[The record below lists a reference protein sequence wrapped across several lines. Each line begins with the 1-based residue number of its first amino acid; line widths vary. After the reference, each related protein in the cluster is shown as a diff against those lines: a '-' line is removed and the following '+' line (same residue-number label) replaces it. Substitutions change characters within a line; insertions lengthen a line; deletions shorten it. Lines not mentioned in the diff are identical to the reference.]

1 MDEKLLDIQDLSVWY
16 KTYRGFAE
24 VVDHINLYVGKGE
37 KIGLVGESGRG
48 KTTTMKMVMRTL
60 DERGIK
66 VGEGSKLLFGG
77 EDILAMD
84 AKALLDLRRR
94 KISMISQSPMAA
106 LNPVFTIGQQMMD
119 VLKYSGQF
127 DKHDKKG
134 MLDAARKAIDSV
146 MIPDPDRIL
155 NSYPHQLSGGMRQRI
170 CIATSLLTPRQLLIA
185 DEPGTALDVTVQGQI
200 HKLLRRLVEE
210 EKRSLIMITHSLGVV
225 RELVDR
231 IYVMYAG
238 NIVENCDTAELFKNP
253 LHPYTQ
259 GLLACVPRLTGGGIS
274 AGIYGYIPS
283 YVNPP
288 KGCRFFNRCPHCTE
302 RCKQENRAHTWLQKI
317 MRCPASSMRTR
328 DLPRRGETA
337 MSNELL
343 TLKNLK
349 QYFPVGK
356 DRFVRAVDGVDL
368 TINHGD
374 VMGLV
379 GESGSGKS
387 TIAYTVMGMYG
398 MTGGE
403 IDFEGEVFT
412 KETKRKRSMKFRRE
426 AQIVFQDP
434 GSSLNPYQD
443 VRSILSLP
451 LKVHKV
457 VPKNEID
464 DKILEI
470 LEMVELPADFMY
482 KSPNSI
488 GGGEKQL
495 VSIARALCCN
505 PKFIILDEPTSSLD
519 VSIQAKI
526 INMLIKL
533 KKEQNLTYM
542 FITHDMGVMRN
553 VSNRVAIMY
562 LGKICEIAPTET
574 FYRNPLHPYTQML
587 LSSIPVVSEE
597 DETIKPKAVECVGEI
612 PSPVNVPTGCSF
624 HTRCPYK
631 CERCTKE
638 DPVMREVEPGHTV
651 RCHLI
656 DK

>member
-37 KIGLVGESGRG
+37 KIGLVGESGCG

-302 RCKQENRAHTWLQKI
+302 RCKQEKPGTYMAADHL
-317 MRCPASSMRTR
+317 
-328 DLPRRGETA
+328 
-337 MSNELL
+337 
-343 TLKNLK
+343 
-349 QYFPVGK
+349 
-356 DRFVRAVDGVDL
+356 
-368 TINHGD
+368 
-374 VMGLV
+374 
-379 GESGSGKS
+379 SG
-387 TIAYTVMGMYG
+387 YP
-398 MTGGE
+398 
-403 IDFEGEVFT
+403 D
-412 KETKRKRSMKFRRE
+412 KRS
-426 AQIVFQDP
+426 
-434 GSSLNPYQD
+434 NP
-443 VRSILSLP
+443 
-451 LKVHKV
+451 
-457 VPKNEID
+457 
-464 DKILEI
+464 
-470 LEMVELPADFMY
+470 
-482 KSPNSI
+482 
-488 GGGEKQL
+488 
-495 VSIARALCCN
+495 
-505 PKFIILDEPTSSLD
+505 
-519 VSIQAKI
+519 
-526 INMLIKL
+526 
-533 KKEQNLTYM
+533 
-542 FITHDMGVMRN
+542 
-553 VSNRVAIMY
+553 
-562 LGKICEIAPTET
+562 
-574 FYRNPLHPYTQML
+574 
-587 LSSIPVVSEE
+587 E
-597 DETIKPKAVECVGEI
+597 D
-612 PSPVNVPTGCSF
+612 
-624 HTRCPYK
+624 
-631 CERCTKE
+631 
-638 DPVMREVEPGHTV
+638 
-651 RCHLI
+651 
-656 DK
+656 